1 VTFARHDPQ
10 LVTAP
15 QPFTCR
21 GGPWSWFDVT
31 IAEAGGLV
39 LSGTRHADGSIAA
52 GCRRGA

>member
-31 IAEAGGLV
+31 IAGAGGLV
-39 LSGTRHADGSIAA
+39 LSGTRHADGSLAA